1 MDDTFTL
8 SGKRTLITGAASGMG
23 REFARH
29 ASADG
34 ADVALLDLNGDGL
47 KETVGLLGG
56 DRKVLTATVD
66 LGIWEEVEPAVTS
79 MVDGLGGLDIVA
91 HVAGWDA
98 PGVFWEQPL
107 EHWHKLISINLWG
120 ALHICRAT
128 VPKLLERGSGR
139 IVLVASDAGRVGS
152 KGETVYAAAKGG
164 QIALTKS
171 LAREL
176 APYGVC
182 INVICPGPTRTPL
195 LDQEEADNPK
205 LIEKLIR
212 AVPLRRVGEV
222 EDMARAI
229 AFLASDASAYLTG
242 QVMSV
247 SGGLTMVG

>member
-1 MDDTFTL
+1 MDSTFSL
-8 SGKRTLITGAASGMG
+8 SGKRILITGAASGMA
-23 REFARH
+23 REFTKH

-34 ADVALLDLNGDGL
+34 AEVALLDINGEGLN
-47 KETVGLLGG
+47 ETVGLLDDGATA
-56 DRKVLTATVD
+56 LTASVD
-66 LGIWEEVEPAVTS
+66 LGVWEDVESAVEA
-79 MVDGLGGLDIVA
+79 MVEGLGGLDVVA
-91 HVAGWDA
+91 NVAGWDA

-128 VPKLLERGSGR
+128 VPKLLETGSGR

-176 APYGVC
+176 APYGIC
-182 INVICPGPTRTPL
+182 INVVCPGPTRTPL
-195 LDQEEADNPK
+195 FEQEEADNPK
-205 LIEKLIR
+205 LMEKLVR
-212 AVPLRRVGEV
+212 AVPLRRIGEV
-222 EDMARAI
+222 EDMSRAI
-229 AFLASDASAYLTG
+229 AFLASEASAYLTG

>member
-1 MDDTFTL
+1 MDETFSL
-8 SGKRTLITGAASGMG
+8 SGKRILITGAASGMA

-34 ADVALLDLNGDGL
+34 ALIGLLDINGEGL
-47 KETVGLLGG
+47 QETVSLLG
-56 DRKVLTATVD
+56 DHTQALTATVD
-66 LGIWEEVEPAVTS
+66 LGIWEDVESAVETI
-79 MVDGLGGLDIVA
+79 VQGLGGLDVVA
-91 HVAGWDA
+91 NVAGWDA

-128 VPKLLERGSGR
+128 VPKLLQAGSGR

-176 APYGVC
+176 APYGIC
-182 INVICPGPTRTPL
+182 INVVCPGPTRTPL

-222 EDMARAI
+222 QDMARAI
-229 AFLASDASAYLTG
+229 AFFASDASAYLTG